1 MEDAGWGLHL
11 FCWVP
16 LPLVV
21 PPFGDYN
28 ARAGKAES
36 RLSARSAM
44 IHTGDHRPCA
54 ILPLC
59 SEFTAQKRRRP
70 EGRFTGPVHLFCQQ
84 NTRRSK
90 LHIACSDFFKSQ
102 SALIALLLL
111 SKSNPLR
118 WASIWFW
125 AQSRKKIDFTHL
137 LHDKL
142 TDRQGVGLSI
152 FIYRMQKLVAPQ

>member
-1 MEDAGWGLHL
+1 MQDGVCIFFVGFRSHWL
-11 FCWVP
+11 FHPSVIIMLGRAKPSLAYRLGRGSSP
-16 LPLVV
+16 LRNP
-21 PPFGDYN
+21 
-28 ARAGKAES
+28 
-36 RLSARSAM
+36 
-44 IHTGDHRPCA
+44 
-54 ILPLC
+54 PLC

-70 EGRFTGPVHLFCQQ
+70 EGRFAGPVHLFCQQ